1 MNFFLKIILIL
12 IPIILSSCAQEKK
25 ETPAIKEIDQKT
37 EMVSSYKEAK
47 KILDEGDAFYA
58 AKKFLEAEL
67 IFPQSDWAAK
77 SVLMAS
83 YAYYSQDYYS
93 EAISNLERYLSTY
106 PTDDRISYA
115 HFLLAICYY
124 EGIINEKKDLKP
136 LLKAK
141 KEFNFI
147 ILNYPNSEYAI
158 DAKFK
163 IDLINETLASKE
175 MYIARHYI
183 KKKKWIPAIRRFKNI
198 IKDYDKTI
206 YVEEAIHRL
215 VEIHYHI
222 GLVNESKKY
231 AVLLGY
237 NYGSGEWYK
246 ESYKIFN
253 KDYKNIRVGKQRVKK
268 KGIKDKFKK
277 LFEYN
282 EK

>member
-147 ILNYPNSEYAI
+147 MIE
-158 DAKFK
+158 
-163 IDLINETLASKE
+163 
-175 MYIARHYI
+175 
-183 KKKKWIPAIRRFKNI
+183 KNI
-198 IKDYDKTI
+198 
-206 YVEEAIHRL
+206 
-215 VEIHYHI
+215 
-222 GLVNESKKY
+222 
-231 AVLLGY
+231 
-237 NYGSGEWYK
+237 
-246 ESYKIFN
+246 F
-253 KDYKNIRVGKQRVKK
+253 
-268 KGIKDKFKK
+268 
-277 LFEYN
+277 
-282 EK
+282 

>member
-12 IPIILSSCAQEKK
+12 IPIILSSCSQEKK
-25 ETPAIKEIDQKT
+25 DVSVIKEIDQET
-37 EMVSSYKEAK
+37 EMISSYNEAK
-47 KILDEGDAFYA
+47 KIFDDGDAFMA

-67 IFPQSDWAAK
+67 IFPQSDWATK

-93 EAISNLERYLSTY
+93 DAIFHLERYLSTY
-106 PTDDRISYA
+106 PTDERTSYA

-124 EGIINEKKDLKP
+124 EGIVNEKKDLQP

-141 KEFNFI
+141 KQFNFI
-147 ILNYPNSEYAI
+147 IQNYPNSEYAI
-158 DAKFK
+158 DARFK
-163 IDLINETLASKE
+163 IDLINEILAAKE

-198 IKDYDKTI
+198 INEYDKTI
-206 YVEEAIHRL
+206 YVQEAIHRL

-222 GLVNESKKY
+222 GLVGESKKY
-231 AVLLGY
+231 AALLGY

-246 ESYKIFN
+246 KSYIIFN
-253 KDYKNIRVGKQRVKK
+253 KDYKNTRTSKQNIKK
-268 KGIKDKFKK
+268 KSIKDKFKK
-277 LFEYN
+277 LFE
-282 EK
+282 